1 MLVGGGDW
9 IVLTCSHPAFCTAAH
24 ISVLSTTALFLPS
37 PFQLL
42 STNCAGSGGDKAGPD
57 TFLSA
62 ALLLHGWAS
71 HTYLLGGADVG
82 TALLPGWGCV
92 ILL

>member
-1 MLVGGGDW
+1 MMLFF
-9 IVLTCSHPAFCTAAH
+9 P
-24 ISVLSTTALFLPS
+24 P

-42 STNCAGSGGDKAGPD
+42 STNCAGSGGDKARPD

-71 HTYLLGGADVG
+71 HTYLLGRADVG
-82 TALLPGWGCV
+82 TALLAAWLQPHDPAPSPPRWDVDVRQGISFV
-92 ILL
+92 LRQEKP